1 MPAANGEVTITKTNK
16 QLILLT
22 LKCSHLDDMPTANV
36 KVSKVS
42 EVSEVSDVPKVSKVH
57 SKIGASSS
65 SVGRS
70 WFETN

>member
-22 LKCSHLDDMPTANV
+22 LKCSHLDDMPTANI

-42 EVSEVSDVPKVSKVH
+42 EESEVPKVSKVH

-70 WFETN
+70 

>member
-42 EVSEVSDVPKVSKVH
+42 EVSEVSKVSKVYL
-57 SKIGASSS
+57 KIGASRS
-65 SVGRS
+65 SVGS
-70 WFETN
+70 SCSETN

>member
-22 LKCSHLDDMPTANV
+22 LKCSHLDEMPTANV

-42 EVSEVSDVPKVSKVH
+42 EVSEVSKVSKVYL
-57 SKIGASSS
+57 KIGVSSS

-70 WFETN
+70 WSETN

>member
-42 EVSEVSDVPKVSKVH
+42 EVSEVPKVSKVL
-57 SKIGASSS
+57 SKIGTSSS

>member
-42 EVSEVSDVPKVSKVH
+42 EVSDVPKVSKVH

-70 WFETN
+70 

>member
-22 LKCSHLDDMPTANV
+22 WKCSHLDDMPTANV

-57 SKIGASSS
+57 
-65 SVGRS
+65 
-70 WFETN
+70 